1 MLALS
6 PSSWFPTFGWPSDDN
21 IGQDQN
27 RWTEDYDHPFI
38 NYNREIDGL
47 DSCFRI
53 SSPQLMGAIDG
64 PKISPA
70 TSEDISPNLKKMS
83 HNANERERRK
93 KLNSLYS
100 TLRSLLPVSD
110 QKKLSIPA
118 TVSFVL
124 KYIPELKKQVERLTQ
139 RKEEILSQI
148 SSQSDLT
155 HLIKGRK
162 DANGP
167 LGSSSFP
174 SISTTQVDEREVV
187 VQICASDIQSIALSE
202 IVSKLE
208 EEGLEIQNASSFTA
222 VGAKVFHNLHL
233 QMEDSVKIECGL
245 LSEKLMSFY
254 RNKEELNVSYAGFC

>member
-1 MLALS
+1 MLIGYIYIWRSHSSAPIIKGRSHSYLSSSLWDSTAIMLALS

-110 QKKLSIPA
+110 QKVGVNLS
-118 TVSFVL
+118 VL
-124 KYIPELKKQVERLTQ
+124 W
-139 RKEEILSQI
+139 
-148 SSQSDLT
+148 
-155 HLIKGRK
+155 
-162 DANGP
+162 
-167 LGSSSFP
+167 FC
-174 SISTTQVDEREVV
+174 ST
-187 VQICASDIQSIALSE
+187 C
-202 IVSKLE
+202 
-208 EEGLEIQNASSFTA
+208 F
-222 VGAKVFHNLHL
+222 
-233 QMEDSVKIECGL
+233 
-245 LSEKLMSFY
+245 
-254 RNKEELNVSYAGFC
+254 